1 MEKGTMAQVSR
12 ETMRMG
18 EAERIHPSLVTN
30 KASQHMRSQ
39 WIDNSNVHQNLLM
52 TLTVAMPKL
61 EPAELVA
68 KHW

>member
-1 MEKGTMAQVSR
+1 MEKGTMVQVSR

-18 EAERIHPSLVTN
+18 EAERIHPSSVTN
-30 KASQHMRSQ
+30 KASQRMTSQ
-39 WIDNSNVHQNLLM
+39 WIDNSNFHHLLM